1 MTDPD
6 ERQDLAAL
14 QAELLTALLAG
25 GPVPAGF
32 DPHRIRVEAH
42 ALHAKRRSVAM
53 RLRPDLVDEL
63 AERFTPLFDE
73 WATGRPRRTGTSFHA
88 DLDEFAA
95 WLAARGLSRGSRSRT
110 PRR

>member
-1 MTDPD
+1 VTGPD
-6 ERQDLAAL
+6 ARADLAAR

-25 GPVPAGF
+25 GPVPPGF

-63 AERFTPLFDE
+63 AERFAPLFDE
-73 WATGRPRRTGTSFHA
+73 WAAGRPRRTGTSFYA
-88 DLDEFAA
+88 DLDEFAG
-95 WLAARGLSRGSRSRT
+95 WLAAR
-110 PRR
+110 

>member
-1 MTDPD
+1 MTGGT
-6 ERQDLAAL
+6 DLAAR

-25 GPVPAGF
+25 GPVPPGF
-32 DPHRIRVEAH
+32 DASRLRVAAH

-63 AERFTPLFDE
+63 AARFTPLFDE
-73 WATGRPRRTGTSFHA
+73 WATGRPRRTGTSFRA
-88 DLDEFAA
+88 DMDDFRA
-95 WLAARGLSRGSRSRT
+95 WLADGGHL